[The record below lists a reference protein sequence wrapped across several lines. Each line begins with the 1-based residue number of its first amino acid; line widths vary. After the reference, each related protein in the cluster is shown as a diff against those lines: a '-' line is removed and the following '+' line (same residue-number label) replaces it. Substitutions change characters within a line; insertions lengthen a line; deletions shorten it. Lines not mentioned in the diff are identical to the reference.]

1 MPAINDYKCIQC
13 NLVHTDLLYEP
24 TSCYSCGAHAFEVFF
39 GNWSTIEFDA
49 RKGER
54 LDAHGAV
61 RQFGVLDDPLARSQL
76 GLTSDPQLASYAR
89 VPAEQAEEL
98 RGRLM
103 KDGDSGKLRKDVL
116 EAYSKATGKYEVQ
129 RD

>member
-1 MPAINDYKCIQC
+1 MPAINDYRCSAC
-13 NLVHTDLLYEP
+13 NFVHEDLLYEP
-24 TSCYSCGAHAFEVFF
+24 LTCISCGERAFEVFF
-39 GNWSTIEFDA
+39 GNWNTIEFDA
-49 RKGER
+49 RKDEKT
-54 LDAHGAV
+54 DSKGAIK
-61 RQFGVLDDPLARSQL
+61 QFGVMDDPLCRANL

-89 VPAEQAEEL
+89 VPSEKAEEL